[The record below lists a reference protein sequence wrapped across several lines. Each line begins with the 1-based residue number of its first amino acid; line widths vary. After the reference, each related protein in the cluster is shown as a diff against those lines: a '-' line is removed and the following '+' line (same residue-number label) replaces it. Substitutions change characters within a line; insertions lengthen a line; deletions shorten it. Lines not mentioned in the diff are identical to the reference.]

1 MLLDGANLAEVIPVA
16 AGHWERAE
24 MPWELIRRLPE
35 LGVVGE
41 DIEGYGCAGMSPLAC
56 GLVTMELHRGDG
68 SLGVF
73 LGVHAG
79 IVLSLLAFF

>member
-1 MLLDGANLAEVIPVA
+1 
-16 AGHWERAE
+16 
-24 MPWELIRRLPE
+24 
-35 LGVVGE
+35 
-41 DIEGYGCAGMSPLAC
+41 MSPMAC

-79 IVLSLLAFF
+79 LAMLSIAMLR